1 MALGKKKNKPAEV
14 VTPEEVA
21 SLGHKHEV
29 EAAKD
34 KKSSVYEHFHAQ
46 DNAKAVADA
55 KKRKKRYAVILGALI
70 AVLLIIYIISMLTTQ
85 WGDLVISIGDVSGGK
100 TIMLSEHEDFSDA
113 TVKLNGGSV
122 REVTN
127 ITKSWLP
134 KNIDDSKGGDHGD
147 KNYIA
152 YTFFL
157 KNTGDEKL
165 DYNVDMTVTGAS
177 KSVDEAVRVT
187 VFKNG
192 EESTYAKGSYK
203 DRATA
208 ETDATKWVD
217 TTKIMEMKKI
227 SLDAKAQ
234 DKYTVVIW
242 IEGNDPECVDAIRG
256 GHVRM
261 QMVFNVVNEEDK
273 SK

>member
-21 SLGHKHEV
+21 ALGHKHEV
-29 EAAKD
+29 EAAKE
-34 KKSSVYEHFHAQ
+34 KKSSVYDHFHAQ

-55 KKRKKRYAVILGALI
+55 KKRKRRYGIILGTLI

-100 TIMLSEHEDFSDA
+100 TIMLSEHSDFSDA
-113 TVKLNGGSV
+113 NVKLNGGSV

-134 KNIDDSKGGDHGD
+134 KNLDDSDGGDHGG

-157 KNTGDEKL
+157 KNTGDKDL
-165 DYNVDMTVTGAS
+165 DYNADMTITGAS
-177 KSVDEAVRVT
+177 KSADEAVRVS

-192 EESTYAKGSYK
+192 EESVYAKGSYK
-203 DRATA
+203 DRKVA

-217 TTKIMEMKKI
+217 ESKVMTIKK
-227 SLDAKAQ
+227 SALKAKEQ

-261 QMVFNVVNEEDK
+261 QMVFNVIDEENYK
-273 SK
+273 